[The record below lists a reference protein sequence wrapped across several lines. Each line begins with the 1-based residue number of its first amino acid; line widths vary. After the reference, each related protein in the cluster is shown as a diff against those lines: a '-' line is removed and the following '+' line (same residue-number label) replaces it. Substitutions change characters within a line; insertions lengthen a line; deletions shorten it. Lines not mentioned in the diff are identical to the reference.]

1 MAKNVEQR
9 SQKARR
15 EWIQIDALSCGTGW
29 DEKDLAK
36 PQILIEDVFGASHPG
51 SYHLNGLAEEA
62 SIGVFQEG
70 GKPANF
76 HGTDLC
82 DGWAML
88 HDGMNY
94 ILPSREILCDLV
106 EVHGRVIPWDGVV
119 LISSCDKSVPA
130 HLMAAARLNI
140 PAIHIPGGSNRIG
153 PHMSHSVLVGET
165 ATQMRQGK
173 DVSQQIRDYKLSACP
188 GFGACQFMGTAS
200 TMQCMSEALGMT
212 LPGAAL
218 TPASLFDIRRSARRT
233 GEQVMTLIHK
243 GIKPADILTRAAFEN
258 AIRVHAAIS
267 GSTNALIHLP
277 AIGHELDITI
287 DEALFDRINRETP
300 YLGNIQPS
308 GKYLSELF
316 WYAGGIPRV
325 QIELRDMLDLDV
337 MTVSGKPLGENLAEI
352 EKEGFFRRGEGYLAN
367 YHLTRED
374 VILTRDKSK
383 DFGST
388 AVLKGNLAP
397 QGAVIKFS
405 AVEPDMLAHQGPAK
419 VFDREEDALDAI
431 LKGSVEPGSVIILRY
446 EGPRGSGMPEILATT
461 EALVTIPALSNTAIV
476 TDGRFSGATRGPCI
490 GHVSP
495 EASRGGPIALIED
508 GDLISIDI
516 PNRKLSVIGCHGK
529 QMSQDQVTAHLA
541 DRKKNWNLPERQHPN
556 GVLKR
561 YTRHAASAMKGAY
574 LED

>member
-1 MAKNVEQR
+1 MAVKDRQR

-29 DEKDLAK
+29 DEKDLTK

-51 SYHLNGLAEEA
+51 SYHLNSLAEEA

-153 PHMSHSVLVGET
+153 PHMSHSVLVGDT
-165 ATQMRQGK
+165 ATRMRQGQ

-218 TPASLFDIRRSARRT
+218 TPASLFDIRRAARRT
-233 GEQVMTLIHK
+233 GEQVMTLIDK
-243 GIKPADILTRAAFEN
+243 GIKPADILTPPAFEN
-258 AIRVHAAIS
+258 AVRVHAAIS

-277 AIGHELDITI
+277 AIAHQLGIKV
-287 DEALFDRINRETP
+287 DEVLFDRINRETP

-325 QIELRDMLDLDV
+325 QIELRDMLDLNV
-337 MTVSGKPLGENLAEI
+337 MTVTGKTLGENLTEI

-367 YHLTRED
+367 YHLRRED
-374 VILTRDKSK
+374 VILARNKSK
-383 DFGST
+383 DFGSI

-405 AVEPDMLAHQGPAK
+405 AVEPDMLTHQGPAK

-431 LKGSVEPGSVIILRY
+431 LKGGVEPGSVIILRY

-495 EASRGGPIALIED
+495 EASRGGPIALIAD

-516 PNRKLSVIGCHGK
+516 PNRKLSVIGCDGK
-529 QMSQDQVTAHLA
+529 QLSPDQVNARLA
-541 DRKKNWNLPERQHPN
+541 DRKKNWELPDLKHTE

-561 YTRHAASAMKGAY
+561 YARRAASAMKGAY